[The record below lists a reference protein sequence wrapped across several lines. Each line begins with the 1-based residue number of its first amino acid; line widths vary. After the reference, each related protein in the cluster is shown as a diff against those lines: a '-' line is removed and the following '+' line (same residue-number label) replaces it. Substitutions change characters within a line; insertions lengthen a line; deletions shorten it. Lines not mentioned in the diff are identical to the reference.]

1 MFFEDIFDEFL
12 NNEDLWLPIIGAVEE
27 ERAERDFDDMS
38 DDEIRS
44 HYELE

>member
-12 NNEDLWLPIIGAVEE
+12 NNEDLWLPIIASVAEE
-27 ERAERDFDDMS
+27 TEERDFDDMS

-44 HYELE
+44 YYD